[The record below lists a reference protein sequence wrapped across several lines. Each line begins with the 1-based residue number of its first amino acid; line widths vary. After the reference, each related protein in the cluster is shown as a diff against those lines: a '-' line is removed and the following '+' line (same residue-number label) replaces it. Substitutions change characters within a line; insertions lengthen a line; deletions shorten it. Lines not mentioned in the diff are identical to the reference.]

1 MTQKERKYFRRERKK
16 KMVESSQVMVVNL
29 SDEDDFYIKQ
39 EVEEIESVRLGLAI
53 FASRCFY
60 HCVIYREENISE

>member
-1 MTQKERKYFRRERKK
+1 
-16 KMVESSQVMVVNL
+16 MVESSQVMVVNL